1 MTDHHSD
8 WIFNIGLKIA
18 VSICLATLAVA
29 LFTGVGPLTAV
40 FRSGA
45 AFTVFVSL
53 GWAVAVVWQA
63 PQPTPKATDR
73 DQPEGPQTDAAATFE
88 PQADASAQ

>member
-29 LFTGVGPLTAV
+29 IFTGAGPLTAV

-45 AFTVFVSL
+45 AFTVFVAL
-53 GWAVAVVWQA
+53 GWAVAVVWQV
-63 PQPTPKATDR
+63 PQPTLTETDP
-73 DQPEGPQTDAAATFE
+73 DQPEASLPDSATTFE